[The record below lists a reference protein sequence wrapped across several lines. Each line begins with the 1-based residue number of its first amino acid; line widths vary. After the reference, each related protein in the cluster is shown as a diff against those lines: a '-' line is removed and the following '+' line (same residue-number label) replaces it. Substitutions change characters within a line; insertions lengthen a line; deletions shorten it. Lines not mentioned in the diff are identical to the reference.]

1 MSYWTHINVGL
12 PKGTEESENKPA
24 SLTVAMLFVIQGTGR
39 CKRLQEYNE
48 QWQYSAIPDVN
59 VIQPNSA
66 QSRLKL
72 RRAMP
77 FYTITYPHRY
87 RHHDHHWSSI
97 FLLISSNI
105 NNFNSANTI
114 NNQSIIYIYI
124 ISTLFYTHETSVITK
139 LSKSTS
145 SVWCQLCQ
153 PPPVTRLQQGAT
165 NEQLQL
171 VVSKEL
177 PCHWTAPGNI
187 SGGRLLLYCTEMY

>member
-105 NNFNSANTI
+105 NIFNSANTI
-114 NNQSIIYIYI
+114 NNQSIIYIYHI
-124 ISTLFYTHETSVITK
+124 NFILYPWNFSDNQIVKEH
-139 LSKSTS
+139 
-145 SVWCQLCQ
+145 QL
-153 PPPVTRLQQGAT
+153 G
-165 NEQLQL
+165 
-171 VVSKEL
+171 VVSTVSTTTGDSS
-177 PCHWTAPGNI
+177 PARCHKWAAPARRI
-187 SGGRLLLYCTEMY
+187 